1 MSVEFDSKIES
12 FSGHAPEFTLEP
24 IGGDRCLL
32 HPHRVTCEC
41 SKDSR
46 FTVRKACPGIGWG
59 KIAMCPLPLRERL
72 RCAHRI
78 ELVPRYDLALRAD
91 GYIPILC
98 AAVLF
103 QKRRQNISKS

>member
-1 MSVEFDSKIES
+1 
-12 FSGHAPEFTLEP
+12 
-24 IGGDRCLL
+24 
-32 HPHRVTCEC
+32 
-41 SKDSR
+41 
-46 FTVRKACPGIGWG
+46 
-59 KIAMCPLPLRERL
+59 MCPLPLRERL